1 MRNMLLKC
9 LLFCLLLEV
18 FTIVNAY
25 AQQTKDQEIEQL
37 KTENASLKKNLN
49 EVYKENQALKI
60 KNREWEYLFE
70 VTTQELQ
77 LAIKKYIYAIRWSQG
92 KTSQGEELIEN
103 SKKEFAI
110 IMDKIKKKLTE
121 YKKLK
126 K

>member
-77 LAIKKYIYAIRWSQG
+77 LAIKKIYICHSLVPRKNVTRRGTYRKFKKRIRDYYG
-92 KTSQGEELIEN
+92 
-103 SKKEFAI
+103 
-110 IMDKIKKKLTE
+110 
-121 YKKLK
+121 
-126 K
+126 